1 MADAASAVVLSDAIA
16 PIRAGKYEV
25 RFAATATEVRQAQ
38 ELRFAV
44 MYAENGGRPDLKKM
58 QARAD
63 IDEWDENAF
72 HIVVIDNSSGEVV
85 GTLRLVCSARLNE
98 GQTFYTEQA
107 FDISALRANYAVLL
121 ELGRFCIHPSGRNGA
136 ILMLIWK
143 YAMNFIADNPIDVM
157 IGCASFAGTEVNEHV
172 DVLTWLYHRN
182 RAPQELMPR
191 PVIEHVRLRDVVRD
205 SVEFDDAT
213 RLVPPLLRGYL
224 KLGAKASDTAI
235 VDPVFQTTFVAIY
248 VDAAAMLTEG
258 TVLVSSKRRQ

>member
-1 MADAASAVVLSDAIA
+1 MVEAATKIGLSSAIA
-16 PIRAGKYEV
+16 PIRAGKYEA
-25 RFAATATEVRQAQ
+25 RFALTADEVRQAQ
-38 ELRFAV
+38 ALRFDV
-44 MYAENGGRPDLKKM
+44 MYAEKGGRPDLKKVH
-58 QARAD
+58 ARAD

-72 HIVVIDNSSGEVV
+72 HIVVIDSTTNSVV
-85 GTLRLVCSARLNE
+85 GTLRLVCSERLTD
-98 GQTFYTEQA
+98 GQKFYTEQA
-107 FDISALRANYAVLL
+107 FDISALRARYPVLL

-157 IGCASFAGTEVNEHV
+157 IGCASFAGTEVTAHV

-182 RAPQELMPR
+182 RAPDDLMPK
-191 PVIEHVRLRDVVRD
+191 PVIEHVCLTDVVRE

-213 RLVPPLLRGYL
+213 RQVPPLLRGYL

-248 VDAAAMLTEG
+248 VDAAAMLTED
-258 TVLVSSKRRQ
+258 TVLVSSKRRP